1 MCRLRK
7 QHIRSFPHL
16 FILQSPPT
24 PHHPLHHCPHRDQ
37 SDSYQVVKLKAPKYL
52 DGMWLVWREGREE
65 DVRECEVGS
74 LTCEGRSGFTE
85 MRRHLQMFSHGDSVY
100 FCNLEN
106 LALLFYLLH
115 RC

>member
-1 MCRLRK
+1 
-7 QHIRSFPHL
+7 
-16 FILQSPPT
+16 
-24 PHHPLHHCPHRDQ
+24 
-37 SDSYQVVKLKAPKYL
+37 
-52 DGMWLVWREGREE
+52 MWLVWREGREE